1 MDTFKIFYIDTAS
14 SGFPK
19 RFANL
24 KAQNIID
31 AAIKFERWSAKAWR
45 YGFNPYRV
53 EEVRNVT
60 PPKIKTITESLWAFF
75 EN

>member
-1 MDTFKIFYIDTAS
+1 MDAFKIYYLDTS
-14 SGFPK
+14 QTGSPK
-19 RFANL
+19 HFVNI
-24 KAQNIID
+24 KAKNIVD

-53 EEVRNVT
+53 EKVRNVT
-60 PPKIKTITESLWAFF
+60 PPKIKTITESLWAFL

>member
-1 MDTFKIFYIDTAS
+1 MDAFKIHYVDMS
-14 SGFPK
+14 QSGFPK
-19 RFANL
+19 HFVNI
-24 KAQNIID
+24 KAKNIVD

-53 EEVRNVT
+53 EKVRNVT
-60 PPKIKTITESLWAFF
+60 PPKIKTITESLWAFL